1 MQCGRV
7 FPEEK
12 KKLNNTNTFN
22 DGVSGFRIEI
32 MSTIYLGFNI
42 ENVTFKI
49 SQKKL
54 EQGNV
59 TFNINT
65 TSSFPRECPVCLHDV
80 GASVCVTQI
89 PGAFTDAN
97 DV

>member
-1 MQCGRV
+1 MI
-7 FPEEK
+7 
-12 KKLNNTNTFN
+12 
-22 DGVSGFRIEI
+22 VSGFRLE

-42 ENVTFKI
+42 ENVTLKI
-49 SQKKL
+49 NKKNL
-54 EQGNV
+54 DQG

-80 GASVCVTQI
+80 VASVYVTQI

>member
-1 MQCGRV
+1 
-7 FPEEK
+7 
-12 KKLNNTNTFN
+12 
-22 DGVSGFRIEI
+22 
-32 MSTIYLGFNI
+32 MSTTYLGFNI

-49 SQKKL
+49 NFKKKL
-54 EQGNV
+54 DQGNA
-59 TFNINT
+59 TFNINI

-80 GASVCVTQI
+80 GASVCVKQI

>member
-1 MQCGRV
+1 MLLPYTTMQCG
-7 FPEEK
+7 
-12 KKLNNTNTFN
+12 
-22 DGVSGFRIEI
+22 SGFRLE

-42 ENVTFKI
+42 EYLTFKI
-49 SQKKL
+49 NLKKL

-65 TSSFPRECPVCLHDV
+65 TSSFRRECQVCLHDV

>member
-1 MQCGRV
+1 
-7 FPEEK
+7 
-12 KKLNNTNTFN
+12 
-22 DGVSGFRIEI
+22 

-49 SQKKL
+49 NKKNL
-54 EQGNV
+54 VQGNA

-80 GASVCVTQI
+80 GASVCVTPL
-89 PGAFTDAN
+89 PGAFTDVN
-97 DV
+97 FV

>member
-1 MQCGRV
+1 ML
-7 FPEEK
+7 E
-12 KKLNNTNTFN
+12 
-22 DGVSGFRIEI
+22 

-42 ENVTFKI
+42 EYLTFKI
-49 SQKKL
+49 NLKKL

-65 TSSFPRECPVCLHDV
+65 TSSFPSECPVCLHDV

>member
-1 MQCGRV
+1 M
-7 FPEEK
+7 
-12 KKLNNTNTFN
+12 
-22 DGVSGFRIEI
+22 
-32 MSTIYLGFNI
+32 

-49 SQKKL
+49 NKKNL
-54 EQGNV
+54 DQGNV

-65 TSSFPRECPVCLHDV
+65 TSSFPREYPDCLHDV
-80 GASVCVTQI
+80 AASVCVTQI

>member
-1 MQCGRV
+1 
-7 FPEEK
+7 
-12 KKLNNTNTFN
+12 
-22 DGVSGFRIEI
+22 
-32 MSTIYLGFNI
+32 MSTIYLESNI

-49 SQKKL
+49 NLKRL

-59 TFNINT
+59 TFNINP
-65 TSSFPRECPVCLHDV
+65 TSSFPRECPDCLHDV

-89 PGAFTDAN
+89 PGAFTDAH

>member
-1 MQCGRV
+1 
-7 FPEEK
+7 
-12 KKLNNTNTFN
+12 
-22 DGVSGFRIEI
+22 

-49 SQKKL
+49 NKKNL
-54 EQGNV
+54 VQGNV

-65 TSSFPRECPVCLHDV
+65 TSSFPRECPVCLHDL